1 MASWTL
7 GYRQYLRYLLLS
19 FRYDWNTIKMAIK
32 CVRNMEKFYS
42 LRFNNPHV
50 YLEKGKKITHSIK
63 VSFKPFFEQKVP

>member
-1 MASWTL
+1 
-7 GYRQYLRYLLLS
+7 
-19 FRYDWNTIKMAIK
+19 MAIK

-50 YLEKGKKITHSIK
+50 YLEKGKKITQSIK